1 MASLEGIISFG
12 PWGGLGGDHWSYR
25 ASRGITEIVLHVQGN
40 IKSISFKDASG
51 MVSGTFGGR
60 GNDPEDRGEEKK
72 IGIQWPSEYLKS
84 ISGTYGSYEGQLV
97 ITSLSLITNLT
108 TYGPFGTASSEVF
121 SIPIAN
127 SAVVGFHGRCGY
139 YLDALGIFVIPTNS
153 EGSISVGQWGGLGG
167 DPFSFRV
174 GSWIKEIIVRE
185 GINIKSLSFKDGD
198 GHEYGKFGG
207 NNPTD
212 PGEERKIVIDG
223 HLEHL
228 TSITG
233 TYGNYDGRVVI
244 GSLSFKTNLTTY
256 GPFGTATDTSFS
268 IPIEGSVV
276 IGFHGRGGYYLD
288 AIGILVKPRDIEG
301 TISIGPWGGQGGSPW
316 SYMTNQG
323 INQIVINVGSNIK
336 SISFQD
342 TTGLDSATFGGN
354 SPNDIGERK
363 TVLINWPSE
372 YLISISGTYG
382 NFASV
387 VTITSLS
394 FTTNKDTYGPF
405 GTGSG
410 TSFSIPINN
419 NMVVGFHGRAAY
431 YLDAIGIFVKPEPTL
446 LIGKGKDDSL

>member
-1 MASLEGIISFG
+1 MASLEGIISLG
-12 PWGGLGGDHWSYR
+12 PCGGLGGDQWSCR
-25 ASRGITEIVLHVQGN
+25 ASREITEIVLRVEGN

-60 GNDPEDRGEEKK
+60 GNDPNDRGEEKK
-72 IGIQWPSEYLKS
+72 IEIQWPSEYLKS
-84 ISGTYGSYEGQLV
+84 ISGTYGSYKGLLV

-108 TYGPFGTASSEVF
+108 TYGPFGTASSETF
-121 SIPIAN
+121 SFPIAN

-153 EGSISVGQWGGLGG
+153 EGSISVGQWGGPGG

-185 GINIKSLSFKDGD
+185 GININSLSFKDGN
-198 GHEYGKFGG
+198 GQQYGKFGG
-207 NNPTD
+207 NNPND
-212 PGEERKIVIDG
+212 LGEERKV
-223 HLEHL
+223 
-228 TSITG
+228 S
-233 TYGNYDGRVVI
+233 
-244 GSLSFKTNLTTY
+244 
-256 GPFGTATDTSFS
+256 
-268 IPIEGSVV
+268 SVV
-276 IGFHGRGGYYLD
+276 IGFHGRGDYYLD
-288 AIGILVKPRDIEG
+288 AIGIHVIPRDIEG

-316 SYMTNQG
+316 SYMTNRG

-354 SPNDIGERK
+354 NPNDIGERK

-382 NFASV
+382 NFDSL

-394 FTTNKDTYGPF
+394 FTTNRDTYGPF

-419 NMVVGFHGRAAY
+419 NMVVGFYGRASY
-431 YLDAIGIFVKPEPTL
+431 YLNAFGIFVKPEPTL
-446 LIGKGKDDSL
+446 LIGKAKDDSI

>member
-1 MASLEGIISFG
+1 MASLEGIISLG
-12 PWGGLGGDHWSYR
+12 PWGGLGGDYWSYR
-25 ASRGITEIVLHVQGN
+25 ASHGITKIVLRAEGN

-51 MVSGTFGGR
+51 VVSGTFGGR
-60 GNDPEDRGEEKK
+60 GNDPNDRGEEQK

-84 ISGTYGSYEGQLV
+84 ISGTYGSYKGQLV

-108 TYGPFGTASSEVF
+108 TYGPFGTASSEAF

-153 EGSISVGQWGGLGG
+153 EGSISVGQWGGPGR

-223 HLEHL
+223 NLEHL

-233 TYGNYDGRVVI
+233 TYGKYDGRVVI
-244 GSLSFKTNLTTY
+244 GSLSFITNLTTY
-256 GPFGTATDTSFS
+256 GPFGTATGTSFS

-288 AIGILVKPRDIEG
+288 ANGIHVKPRDIEG

-316 SYMTNQG
+316 SYMTNRG
-323 INQIVINVGSNIK
+323 INQIVIYVGLNIK
-336 SISFQD
+336 SISFRD
-342 TTGLDSATFGGN
+342 ITGLDSAIFGGKN
-354 SPNDIGERK
+354 PNDIGERK
-363 TVLINWPSE
+363 T
-372 YLISISGTYG
+372 
-382 NFASV
+382 A
-387 VTITSLS
+387 
-394 FTTNKDTYGPF
+394 TYGPF
-405 GTGSG
+405 GTSFG

-419 NMVVGFHGRAAY
+419 NTVVGFHGRAGH
-431 YLDAIGIFVKPEPTL
+431 YLDAIGIFVKPEPTP
-446 LIGKGKDDSL
+446 LIGKEKDDSL